1 MCLLK
6 QQSLICTWY
15 RALTRFSSQQAA
27 NICEYNNGE
36 LCNTLSS
43 GVL

>member
-27 NICEYNNGE
+27 NIGEYNNGE
-36 LCNTLSS
+36 LCNTISS